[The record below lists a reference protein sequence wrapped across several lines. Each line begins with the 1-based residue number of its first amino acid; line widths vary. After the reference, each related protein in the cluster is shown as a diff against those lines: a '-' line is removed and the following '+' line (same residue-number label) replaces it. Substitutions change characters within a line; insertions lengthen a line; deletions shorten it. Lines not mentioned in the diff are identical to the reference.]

1 MEFSLVCL
9 SLKNDF
15 ECSWKADVHTNDT
28 QTHGVHTN
36 DVLVRR
42 WLQHFLVSL
51 LVQAVMADKET
62 LSGIILV
69 MEIKFSVVLSLL
81 NKLEAILDR

>member
-1 MEFSLVCL
+1 
-9 SLKNDF
+9 
-15 ECSWKADVHTNDT
+15 
-28 QTHGVHTN
+28 
-36 DVLVRR
+36 
-42 WLQHFLVSL
+42 
-51 LVQAVMADKET
+51 MADKET